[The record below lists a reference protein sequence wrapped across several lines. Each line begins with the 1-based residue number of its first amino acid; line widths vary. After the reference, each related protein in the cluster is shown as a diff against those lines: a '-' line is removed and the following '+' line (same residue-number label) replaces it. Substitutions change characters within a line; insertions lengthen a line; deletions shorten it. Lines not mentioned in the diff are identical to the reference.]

1 MLLAFP
7 YMHPE
12 LWSGDDLDGLTFF
25 DPGLTDEPAPHAFR
39 PEGLPLDP
47 RTARALINDSIHF
60 GEQFKDPAE
69 MAYFGAITA
78 NDFYEGSS
86 MSIQAQLSRQF
97 DDGQGTKQ
105 EREARDARSKA
116 QFVLL
121 LAWTFEERILELV
134 GLEEGIRNGWDAMDR
149 SIGVDEED
157 SLGERETVLGE
168 TLSHTGGT
176 SDGQEIQLPW
186 QRVVESLP
194 AFLPEGAELVCADP
208 EIFEVWEEF
217 GLSFEEGEDGLHR
230 ATAPAWKFGCRRRP
244 PEGLPAALQELT
256 VAILK

>member
-25 DPGLTDEPAPHAFR
+25 DPGLTDEADHHAFR

-47 RTARALINDSIHF
+47 KTARSLIKDCINF
-60 GEQFKDPAE
+60 GEQFKDPSE
-69 MAYFGAITA
+69 MAYFGALTSD
-78 NDFYEGSS
+78 DFYEGSS
-86 MSIQAQLSRQF
+86 MSIQAQLTRQF
-97 DDGQGTKQ
+97 DDGQGSKA
-105 EREARDARSKA
+105 EREERDARSKA

-121 LAWTFEERILELV
+121 LAWSFEERILELV
-134 GLEEGIRNGWDAMDR
+134 GLEEGIKDHWDSMDR
-149 SIGVDEED
+149 TIGVDEED
-157 SLGERETVLGE
+157 SLGGRETALGE
-168 TLSHTGGT
+168 TLSHTGGA

-186 QRVVESLP
+186 QRVIEALP
-194 AFLPEGAELVCADP
+194 AFIPGDAELVCADP

-217 GLSFEEGEDGLHR
+217 GIAFEEGEDGLLR
-230 ATAPAWKFGCRRRP
+230 ATAPAWRFGCRRSEP
-244 PEGLPAALQELT
+244 KGMPAALKELT

>member
-12 LWSGDDLDGLTFF
+12 LWSGDDLEGLTFF
-25 DPGLTDEPAPHAFR
+25 DPGLTDEPDPHAFR
-39 PEGLPLDP
+39 PEELPLDP
-47 RTARALINDSIHF
+47 ETAQALINDSVKF
-60 GEQFKDPAE
+60 GEQFKDPGE
-69 MAYFGAITA
+69 MAYFGAVTA
-78 NDFYEGSS
+78 DDFYEGSS

-97 DDGQGTKQ
+97 DDGQGSKQ
-105 EREARDARSKA
+105 AREAREARSKA

-121 LAWTFEERILELV
+121 LAWFFEERILELA
-134 GLEEGIRNGWDAMDR
+134 GLEGGIRDGWEAMDR

-157 SLGERETVLGE
+157 RLGERETVLGD

-176 SDGQEIQLPW
+176 SDGQEVRLPW

-194 AFLPEGAELVCADP
+194 AFLPADTELVCADP

-217 GLSFEEGEDGLHR
+217 GLVFEDGADGLSR
-230 ATAPAWKFGCRRRP
+230 ATAPAWKFGCRRRA
-244 PEGLPAALQELT
+244 PEGMPAALKDLT

>member
-12 LWSGDDLDGLTFF
+12 LWSGDDFEELTFF
-25 DPGLTDEPAPHAFR
+25 DPGLADEPDHHAFR

-47 RTARALINDSIHF
+47 KTARALINDCINF
-60 GEQFKDPAE
+60 GEQFKDPGE
-69 MAYFGAITA
+69 MAYFGAVTSD
-78 NDFYEGSS
+78 DFYEGSS

-105 EREARDARSKA
+105 EREAREAASKA

-121 LAWTFEERILELV
+121 LAWAFEERILELV
-134 GLEEGIRNGWDAMDR
+134 GLEAGIKDGWDSMDKTL
-149 SIGVDEED
+149 GVDKED
-157 SLGERETVLGE
+157 GLGERETALGE

-176 SDGQEIQLPW
+176 SDGQDVRLPW
-186 QRVVESLP
+186 QRVVEALP
-194 AFLPEGAELVCADP
+194 AFIPEDTVLICADP

-217 GLSFEEGEDGLHR
+217 GITFEQSEDGLST
-230 ATAPAWKFGCRRRP
+230 ATAPAWKFGCRRREP
-244 PEGLPAALQELT
+244 SGMPAALKRLT